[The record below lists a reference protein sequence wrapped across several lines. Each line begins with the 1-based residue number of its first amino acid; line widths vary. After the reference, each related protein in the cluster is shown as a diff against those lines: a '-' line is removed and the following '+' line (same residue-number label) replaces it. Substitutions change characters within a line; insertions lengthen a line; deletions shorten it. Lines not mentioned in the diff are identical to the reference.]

1 MDNKN
6 LNPCP
11 FCGSTNL
18 KNNYCGQEVH
28 SHAGEWLYYVSC
40 RNCEGRGGF
49 GSTREESNMKWNM
62 RFVANIQMVQE
73 LPVSVGKEY
82 EVISDTLYRSHD
94 EETKNNSTLKKGD
107 KYKLV
112 DRNVKKA
119 ILEKEDDG
127 TIIEVYRELINVET
141 FKMV

>member
-11 FCGSTNL
+11 FCGSVNLTTNHC
-18 KNNYCGQEVH
+18 NQELY
-28 SHAGEWLYYVSC
+28 SHAEEWLYYVSC
-40 RNCEGRGGF
+40 MKCEGKGGY
-49 GSTREESNMKWNM
+49 GSTREESHMKWNM
-62 RFVANIQMVQE
+62 RFVANIQVAQE
-73 LPVSVGKEY
+73 LPVSIGNEY
-82 EVISDTLYRSHD
+82 EVISDTFYWLHD
-94 EETKNNSTLKKGD
+94 EETKNNGALKKGD